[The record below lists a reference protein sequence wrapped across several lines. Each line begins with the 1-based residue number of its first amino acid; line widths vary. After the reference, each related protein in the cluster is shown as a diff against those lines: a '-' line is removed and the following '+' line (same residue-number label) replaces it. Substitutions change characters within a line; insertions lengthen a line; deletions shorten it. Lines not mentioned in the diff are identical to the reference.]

1 MIDNNAMGVFEGPN
15 IHSELPGECK
25 YHANIDRDEQ
35 EHWFAPLSLVI
46 VGDSVAGGLCR
57 AGA

>member
-1 MIDNNAMGVFEGPN
+1 MIGSNVMGVFEGPI

-25 YHANIDRDEQ
+25 YHANIDWDEQ
-35 EHWFAPLSLVI
+35 DHWFAPLSLVI
-46 VGDSVAGGLCR
+46 VGDSVACRLCR